1 MADTKDLPAARAAR
15 KASGASARATAADEA
30 ASAGADDAA
39 DAERRLA
46 RYAARGIPIAAIGG
60 AIGTGLLVGLG
71 PAILVLAAGT
81 LLSTIALLWASLR
94 TLSGDA
100 PLPTDLENIA
110 VRSRKVD
117 NLGEQKRRV
126 LRALKDLELEHSV
139 GKIDDKD
146 FASLG
151 DRFRADAKALMREM
165 DGQIDPL
172 REEAERLVQK
182 HLEKRG
188 LGDGAPLRKK
198 PPDVKHHDEADDDAE
213 KDVDDDSEKDIDEA
227 VATDEGDAVEAEET
241 EEAEEAEPPKAVV
254 PPAKPSKPGKS
265 KPAVKP
271 AAKPAAEVVASL
283 RLACPKCDVSNEPDA
298 AFCKKCGTA
307 LTAEES
313 HA

>member
-1 MADTKDLPAARAAR
+1 MADTKDE
-15 KASGASARATAADEA
+15 ATAAIARD
-30 ASAGADDAA
+30 AGATSATGDDTA

-46 RYAARGIPIAAIGG
+46 RYAAMGIPLATVGG
-60 AIGTGLLVGLG
+60 AIVTGFIVGLG

-81 LLSTIALLWASLR
+81 LLGVIALLWASLR

-100 PLPTDLENIA
+100 PLPTDLEAIA

-146 FASLG
+146 YASLG
-151 DRFRADAKALMREM
+151 DRFRQDAKALMREM
-165 DGQIDPL
+165 DGQIDPF
-172 REEAERLVQK
+172 RDEAERLAK
-182 HLEKRG
+182 RHLEKRG
-188 LGDGAPLRKK
+188 LG
-198 PPDVKHHDEADDDAE
+198 ESDDDSAPVMAA
-213 KDVDDDSEKDIDEA
+213 KDSPVDDD
-227 VATDEGDAVEAEET
+227 
-241 EEAEEAEPPKAVV
+241 EEAPVAIV
-254 PPAKPSKPGKS
+254 PPAKPGKPGKPGKTKRAS
-265 KPAVKP
+265 TPKEPTAS
-271 AAKPAAEVVASL
+271 AASAAGSSPKRV
-283 RLACPKCDVSNEPDA
+283 ACPKCDVSNEPDA

>member
-1 MADTKDLPAARAAR
+1 MADTKDESTAAIAR
-15 KASGASARATAADEA
+15 DARATNAT
-30 ASAGADDAA
+30 GDDTA

-46 RYAARGIPIAAIGG
+46 RYAAMGIPLATVGG
-60 AIGTGLLVGLG
+60 AIVTGFVIGLG

-81 LLSTIALLWASLR
+81 LLGVIALLWASLR

-100 PLPTDLENIA
+100 PLPTDLEAIA

-146 FASLG
+146 YASLG
-151 DRFRADAKALMREM
+151 DRFRQDAKALMREM
-165 DGQIDPL
+165 DEQIDPF
-172 REEAERLVQK
+172 REEAERLAK
-182 HLEKRG
+182 RHLEKRG
-188 LGDGAPLRKK
+188 LG
-198 PPDVKHHDEADDDAE
+198 ES
-213 KDVDDDSEKDIDEA
+213 DDDSAPVMAAKDSPVDDE
-227 VATDEGDAVEAEET
+227 
-241 EEAEEAEPPKAVV
+241 EEAPVAIV
-254 PPAKPSKPGKS
+254 PPAKPSKPGKTKRAS
-265 KPAVKP
+265 KPKEPTAS
-271 AAKPAAEVVASL
+271 AATAGAPPKRV
-283 RLACPKCDVSNEPDA
+283 ACPKCDVSNEPDA